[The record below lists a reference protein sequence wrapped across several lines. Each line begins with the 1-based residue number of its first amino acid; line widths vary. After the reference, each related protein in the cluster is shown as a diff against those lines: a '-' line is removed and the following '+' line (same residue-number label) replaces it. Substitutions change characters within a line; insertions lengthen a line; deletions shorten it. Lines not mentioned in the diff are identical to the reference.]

1 MLAVMLVPAVLL
13 VSSCAKA
20 PKDGRSS
27 SGNGERGS
35 ALPPN
40 AGKVE
45 LVELSAAWNPACRMQ
60 GPVVDALAKEY
71 EGRAKITR
79 IDVEADPE
87 AADRYGVKSG
97 PPALVLLVGGEV
109 FRRLAGLQ
117 SADEIRAALDE
128 ALGAR

>member
-1 MLAVMLVPAVLL
+1 MRRTRVAFFTMTLVPAVLL
-13 VSSCAKA
+13 LTSCQKA
-20 PKDGRSS
+20 PKDRDV
-27 SGNGERGS
+27 R
-35 ALPPN
+35 PPSN